1 MWRKKVG
8 NYLHSRC
15 CDMAGLLLYAEQCK
29 EPISSASLTAAR
41 ASGAFE
47 RTFSDPVALGYH
59 LLGG

>member
-29 EPISSASLTAAR
+29 EPINSTAAR
-41 ASGAFE
+41 ASGASE